1 MKLQSRLKLTSAVTI
16 ASVAISI
23 GSFAIVRSHQV
34 TLAHI
39 DQALSSVIISASSNY
54 EDPLSEALAATA
66 DTDLT
71 LAYVSLHR
79 NIVVVRGSQM
89 LFTKTPTPAELKQ
102 ATSKGVTAQERKK
115 IRMRTIQMPDNEYI
129 VVAQSLHAIENQDRA
144 NVQALLG
151 FVLFAS
157 VCGVLLVGRMLKRD
171 FTEVDE
177 LIQSA
182 TEIST
187 GNVDIQIHPRTGNSE
202 IDQLAQALERM
213 IDSLK
218 GSVQLERDTHI
229 RMQEFLGDASHE
241 LRTPLTV
248 IKGYVELLAAD
259 TISSEEPYSRYFM
272 RVSTE
277 IDRMESLI
285 KDLLLLAELGDEYV
299 LLGEQ
304 VALTT
309 IVQMHAQDLIV
320 LEPYRPIT
328 LSIEPDV
335 EITGSAALIQQLIVN
350 IFSNVRRHTSAN
362 APLEVELHRA
372 DNNTLLRISD
382 GGPGLPESSYQE
394 EVPHFKRFDPSR
406 SRDSGGSGLGMSI
419 ISAIVRQHRG
429 TLVLSKSHLG
439 GLQTTIVLPTTDRFV

>member
-34 TLAHI
+34 TIDHI
-39 DQALSSVIISASSNY
+39 DQTLGSVIISASSNY

-71 LAYVSLHR
+71 FAYVSLHR
-79 NIVVVRGSQM
+79 DIVVVRGTQT
-89 LFTKTPTPAELKQ
+89 LFTKTPTSADLAQ
-102 ATSKGVTAQERKK
+102 ATSTGVTAQERQR
-115 IRMRTIQMPDNEYI
+115 IRMRSIAMPDHEYI
-129 VVAQSLHAIENQDRA
+129 VVAQSLHESENQDRA

-151 FVLFAS
+151 FVLLAS
-157 VCGVLLVGRMLKRD
+157 VCGVLVIGRILKRD

-182 TEIST
+182 TRIST
-187 GNVDIQIHPRTGNSE
+187 GDIDVEIHPRLGNSE

-213 IDSLK
+213 VESLK
-218 GSVQLERDTHI
+218 GSAQFERDTHI

-248 IKGYVELLAAD
+248 IKGYVELLGAD
-259 TISSEEPYSRYFM
+259 AISSEEPYSRYFM

-277 IDRMESLI
+277 IERMESLI
-285 KDLLLLAELGDEYV
+285 KDLLLLAELGDEYA
-299 LLGEQ
+299 LLSEG
-304 VALTT
+304 VSLTT
-309 IVQMHAQDLIV
+309 IVQIHAEDLIA
-320 LEPYRPIT
+320 LEPHRPVT
-328 LSIEPDV
+328 LRIEPGA
-335 EITGSAALIQQLIVN
+335 EIKGSTALMQQLMAN
-350 IFSNVRRHTSAN
+350 LFSNVRRHTSAT
-362 APLEVELHRA
+362 APLEVELHRSG
-372 DNNTLLRISD
+372 NNIILNFND

-394 EVPHFKRFDPSR
+394 EILHFKRFDPSR